1 MRSQSGGDPRGETA
15 ARDPLRATP
24 KQRGGVTGKG
34 FLPGRSGNEGGR
46 PAGDGLMRKRLLESF
61 RQNEAQAMAA
71 MARRWGNPKYVQDMI
86 ELLARLQGEL
96 NKEAGDGER
105 ARGSHHFGQQRPS
118 PAQPSGVPRGGDEAG
133 ARATPTPSRGR
144 FPVAGLTKA
153 EPLDV
158 LVPGRPEMPR
168 DVRQEVSPLL
178 GAGPRTYEP
187 TPRPIVSSGGLLL
200 LQSHPHE
207 HLCDLRQTGPHC
219 HQDDSPL

>member
-96 NKEAGDGER
+96 NKEAGDG
-105 ARGSHHFGQQRPS
+105 RGHV
-118 PAQPSGVPRGGDEAG
+118 GVIILDNNGPLPLNPPVFREA
-133 ARATPTPSRGR
+133 AMKR
-144 FPVAGLTKA
+144 
-153 EPLDV
+153 V
-158 LVPGRPEMPR
+158 LE
-168 DVRQEVSPLL
+168 
-178 GAGPRTYEP
+178 
-187 TPRPIVSSGGLLL
+187 PRPPHPEGG
-200 LQSHPHE
+200 S
-207 HLCDLRQTGPHC
+207 RWRG
-219 HQDDSPL
+219 